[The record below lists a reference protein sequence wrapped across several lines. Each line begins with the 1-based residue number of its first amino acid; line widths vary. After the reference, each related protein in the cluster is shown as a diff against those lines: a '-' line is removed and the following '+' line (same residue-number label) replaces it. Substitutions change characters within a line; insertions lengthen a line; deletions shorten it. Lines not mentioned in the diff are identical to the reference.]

1 MVYGAT
7 EIKSKREIWQINLH
21 EYTDKVERNEKI
33 KKRDIVL
40 EFIGNDIYE
49 YLNDSNISEKVL
61 NTLDNICLIEIDM
74 KSIKDYNIR
83 NVWWFKEK

>member
-1 MVYGAT
+1 MML
-7 EIKSKREIWQINLH
+7 SLH
-21 EYTDKVERNEKI
+21 EYIGKVERNEKR

-40 EFIGNDIYE
+40 ELIGKDIYE
-49 YLNDSNISEKVL
+49 YLNDSNIREKVL

-83 NVWWFKEK
+83 NV

>member
-1 MVYGAT
+1 MML
-7 EIKSKREIWQINLH
+7 NLY
-21 EYTDKVERNEKI
+21 EYIVKLEKNEKI

-74 KSIKDYNIR
+74 KTIKDYNIR
-83 NVWWFKEK
+83 NV

>member
-1 MVYGAT
+1 MML
-7 EIKSKREIWQINLH
+7 NLH
-21 EYTDKVERNEKI
+21 EYIGKVEKNEKI

-40 EFIGNDIYE
+40 EFIGKDIYD

-74 KSIKDYNIR
+74 KTIKDYSIR
-83 NVWWFKEK
+83 NV

>member
-1 MVYGAT
+1 MML
-7 EIKSKREIWQINLH
+7 NLH

-40 EFIGNDIYE
+40 EFIENDIYE
-49 YLNDSNISEKVL
+49 YLNDSNIREKVL

-83 NVWWFKEK
+83 NV

>member
-1 MVYGAT
+1 MLLNLY
-7 EIKSKREIWQINLH
+7 EYIK
-21 EYTDKVERNEKI
+21 KVKNGEKI

-49 YLNDSNISEKVL
+49 YLNDSNIREKVL

-74 KSIKDYNIR
+74 KTIKDYNIR
-83 NVWWFKEK
+83 NV

>member
-1 MVYGAT
+1 MML
-7 EIKSKREIWQINLH
+7 SLH
-21 EYTDKVERNEKI
+21 EYIRKVEKNEKI

-61 NTLDNICLIEIDM
+61 NILDNICLIEIDM

-83 NVWWFKEK
+83 NV

>member
-1 MVYGAT
+1 MML
-7 EIKSKREIWQINLH
+7 NLH
-21 EYTDKVERNEKI
+21 EYISKVEKNEKI

-40 EFIGNDIYE
+40 EFIGNEIYD
-49 YLNDSNISEKVL
+49 YLNDSNIRKKVL

-83 NVWWFKEK
+83 NV

>member
-1 MVYGAT
+1 MML
-7 EIKSKREIWQINLH
+7 SLH
-21 EYTDKVERNEKI
+21 EYIGKIERNEKI

-40 EFIGNDIYE
+40 EFIGKDIYD

-74 KSIKDYNIR
+74 KTIKDYNIR
-83 NVWWFKEK
+83 NV

>member
-1 MVYGAT
+1 MML
-7 EIKSKREIWQINLH
+7 SLH

-40 EFIGNDIYE
+40 EFIGKDIYE
-49 YLNDSNISEKVL
+49 YLNDLNISEKVL

-74 KSIKDYNIR
+74 KTIKDYNIR
-83 NVWWFKEK
+83 NV

>member
-1 MVYGAT
+1 MML
-7 EIKSKREIWQINLH
+7 SLH
-21 EYTDKVERNEKI
+21 EYISKVEKNEKI

-49 YLNDSNISEKVL
+49 YLNDLNIREKVL

-74 KSIKDYNIR
+74 KSIKDYNVR

>member
-1 MVYGAT
+1 MML
-7 EIKSKREIWQINLH
+7 SLH
-21 EYTDKVERNEKI
+21 EYIGKVEKI

-49 YLNDSNISEKVL
+49 YLNDSNIREKVL

-74 KSIKDYNIR
+74 KTIKDYNIR
-83 NVWWFKEK
+83 NV

>member
-1 MVYGAT
+1 MML
-7 EIKSKREIWQINLH
+7 SLH
-21 EYTDKVERNEKI
+21 EYISKVEKNEKI

-49 YLNDSNISEKVL
+49 YLNDSNIRKKVL

-74 KSIKDYNIR
+74 KSIKDYNVR
-83 NVWWFKEK
+83 NVWLFKKK

>member
-1 MVYGAT
+1 MML
-7 EIKSKREIWQINLH
+7 SLH
-21 EYTDKVERNEKI
+21 EYIRKVETNEKI

-49 YLNDSNISEKVL
+49 YLNDLNISEKVL

-74 KSIKDYNIR
+74 KTIKDYNIR
-83 NVWWFKEK
+83 NV

>member
-1 MVYGAT
+1 MML
-7 EIKSKREIWQINLH
+7 SLH
-21 EYTDKVERNEKI
+21 EYISKVEKNEKI
-33 KKRDIVL
+33 EKKDIVL

-74 KSIKDYNIR
+74 KTIKDYKIR
-83 NVWWFKEK
+83 NV

>member
-1 MVYGAT
+1 MML
-7 EIKSKREIWQINLH
+7 NLH
-21 EYTDKVERNEKI
+21 EYIDKVEKNEKI

-40 EFIGNDIYE
+40 EFIENDIYD
-49 YLNDSNISEKVL
+49 YLNDSNIREKVL

-83 NVWWFKEK
+83 NV

>member
-1 MVYGAT
+1 MML
-7 EIKSKREIWQINLH
+7 NLH
-21 EYTDKVERNEKI
+21 EYIRKVEKNEKI

-40 EFIGNDIYE
+40 EFIGKDIYD
-49 YLNDSNISEKVL
+49 YLNDSNIREKVL

-83 NVWWFKEK
+83 NVWEFKKK

>member
-1 MVYGAT
+1 MML
-7 EIKSKREIWQINLH
+7 SLH
-21 EYTDKVERNEKI
+21 EYTGKVERNEKI

-49 YLNDSNISEKVL
+49 YLNDSNIREVIL

-74 KSIKDYNIR
+74 KTIKDYNTR
-83 NVWWFKEK
+83 NV

>member
-1 MVYGAT
+1 MML
-7 EIKSKREIWQINLH
+7 NLH

-40 EFIGNDIYE
+40 EFIGKDIYE
-49 YLNDSNISEKVL
+49 YLNDLNISEKVL

-74 KSIKDYNIR
+74 KTIKDYNIR
-83 NVWWFKEK
+83 NV

>member
-1 MVYGAT
+1 MML
-7 EIKSKREIWQINLH
+7 NLH
-21 EYTDKVERNEKI
+21 EYIRKVERNEKI

-40 EFIGNDIYE
+40 EFIGKDIYD
-49 YLNDSNISEKVL
+49 YLNDSNIRKKVL

-83 NVWWFKEK
+83 NV

>member
-1 MVYGAT
+1 MML
-7 EIKSKREIWQINLH
+7 NLH
-21 EYTDKVERNEKI
+21 EYISKVEKNEKI

-49 YLNDSNISEKVL
+49 YLNDLNIREKVL

-74 KSIKDYNIR
+74 KSIKDYNVR
-83 NVWWFKEK
+83 NV

>member
-1 MVYGAT
+1 MML
-7 EIKSKREIWQINLH
+7 SLH
-21 EYTDKVERNEKI
+21 EYIGKVERNEKI

-61 NTLDNICLIEIDM
+61 NTLDNIYLMEIDM
-74 KSIKDYNIR
+74 KSIKDYNTR
-83 NVWWFKEK
+83 NV

>member
-1 MVYGAT
+1 MML
-7 EIKSKREIWQINLH
+7 NLH
-21 EYTDKVERNEKI
+21 EYIKKVKNDEKI

-40 EFIGNDIYE
+40 EFIGNDIYD

-74 KSIKDYNIR
+74 KTIKDYNVR
-83 NVWWFKEK
+83 NV

>member
-1 MVYGAT
+1 MML
-7 EIKSKREIWQINLH
+7 SLH
-21 EYTDKVERNEKI
+21 EYIGKVERNEKI

-49 YLNDSNISEKVL
+49 CLNDSNINDVIL

-83 NVWWFKEK
+83 NV

>member
-1 MVYGAT
+1 MML
-7 EIKSKREIWQINLH
+7 NLH
-21 EYTDKVERNEKI
+21 EYIRKIERNEKI

-40 EFIGNDIYE
+40 EFIGKDIYD

-74 KSIKDYNIR
+74 KTIKDYNIR
-83 NVWWFKEK
+83 NV

>member
-1 MVYGAT
+1 MML
-7 EIKSKREIWQINLH
+7 NLH
-21 EYTDKVERNEKI
+21 EYIGKIETNEKI

-49 YLNDSNISEKVL
+49 YLNDSKIREKVL
-61 NTLDNICLIEIDM
+61 NTLDNIYLIEIDM

-83 NVWWFKEK
+83 NV